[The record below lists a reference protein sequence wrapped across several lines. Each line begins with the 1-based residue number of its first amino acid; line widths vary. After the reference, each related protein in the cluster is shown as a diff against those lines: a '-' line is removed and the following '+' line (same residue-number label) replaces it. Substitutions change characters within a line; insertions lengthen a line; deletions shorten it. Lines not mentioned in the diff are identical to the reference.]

1 MVPHGGNA
9 TLLWHQFLGVVFTI
23 VWCGV
28 LTTLI
33 ALAIKH
39 TMGWRIKP
47 EAEVEGID
55 YDQHGESAY
64 DWGTSTGSE
73 PVTEGAST

>member
-1 MVPHGGNA
+1 
-9 TLLWHQFLGVVFTI
+9 
-23 VWCGV
+23 V
-28 LTTLI
+28 LTALI
-33 ALAIKH
+33 GLAIKY

-64 DWGTSTGSE
+64 DWGTSSGSHV
-73 PVTEGAST
+73 VTKGASS